1 MSNSC
6 FNRDFLISLLSYDIM
21 CPGPLC
27 LMVSG
32 VGSLWANVHGII
44 KPQIEKLPY
53 RGALPFTRKAS
64 ELWKESR

>member
-32 VGSLWANVHGII
+32 VGSPWA
-44 KPQIEKLPY
+44 
-53 RGALPFTRKAS
+53 
-64 ELWKESR
+64 WSRPCGPVPSTLMVQYAQGLYV